1 MIYLDTSVA
10 MAHLFAEDR
19 RAPEGIWAGGVVS
32 SRLLEYEVW
41 TRVNGRGAGGT
52 HGETVRALL
61 GRILL
66 VELAPVVLAR
76 VLQPF
81 PVPVRTLDAIHLA
94 TALYLTEARARV
106 ELATFDE
113 RMRAAARALRIP
125 MAF

>member
-1 MIYLDTSVA
+1 M
-10 MAHLFAEDR
+10 
-19 RAPEGIWAGGVVS
+19 
-32 SRLLEYEVW
+32 
-41 TRVNGRGAGGT
+41 
-52 HGETVRALL
+52 
-61 GRILL
+61 
-66 VELAPVVLAR
+66 ELAPVVLAR